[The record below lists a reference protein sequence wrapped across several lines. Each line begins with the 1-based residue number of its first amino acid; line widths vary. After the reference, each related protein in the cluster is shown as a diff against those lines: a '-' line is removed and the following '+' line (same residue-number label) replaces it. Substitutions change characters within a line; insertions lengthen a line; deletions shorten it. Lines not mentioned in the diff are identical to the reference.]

1 MEKSILGR
9 TGLEVTRLGMGGA
22 FVVSRFAEKED
33 ARDAVHR
40 AVALGVNY
48 VDTAPGYSNSEE
60 VLGFCME
67 DLAEPM
73 ILSTK
78 FGGRPQPFEP
88 QSRDCLMQSLEES
101 LRLLGRDY
109 IDMLIVHEPERPGM
123 YDWWTNWEDVEGPV
137 LELLGELKDQGVI
150 GHIGLGG
157 TTAYEMAH
165 LIRSGKFDVVLTAFN
180 YSILWR
186 EAAIEVIPEAKKQN
200 MGIIVGSPLQQ
211 GGLARCYHEAV
222 NDPPGW
228 LSKPRVEQLKKL
240 YAFVD
245 ECGISLPE
253 LALRWVLSNRDVHTT
268 LMGARSVEE
277 VELNVAAA
285 EQGALSDDILQ
296 RLDEI
301 AAEVPFR
308 PYGEPF
314 GMMKLQDPHAYKG
327 PGRAS

>member
-1 MEKSILGR
+1 MQKNVLGK
-9 TGLEVTRLGMGGA
+9 TGLEVSRLGLGGL
-22 FVVSRFAEKED
+22 FVCSQFADRED

-40 AVALGVNY
+40 AVELGVNY
-48 VDTAPGYSNSEE
+48 VDTAPNYDNSEE
-60 VLGFCME
+60 VLGYCMQG
-67 DLAEPM
+67 LAQPT

-78 FGGRPQPFEP
+78 FGGRPQPFDP
-88 QSRDCLMQSLEES
+88 QSKDCLMRSLEES

-109 IDMLIVHEPERPGM
+109 IDLLIIHEPERPGL
-123 YDWWTNWEDVEGPV
+123 YDWWTNWEDVDGPV
-137 LELLGELKDQGVI
+137 LEVLGELKQQEVI
-150 GHIGLGG
+150 GHIGVGG

-200 MGIIVGSPLQQ
+200 MGIIIGSPLQQ

-245 ECGISLPE
+245 ECDISLPE
-253 LALRWVLSNRDVHTT
+253 LAIRWVLSNRDVHTT
-268 LMGARSVEE
+268 LMGVRSAEE
-277 VELNVAAA
+277 VELNVASV
-285 EQGALSDDILQ
+285 ERGALPADILQ

-308 PYGEPF
+308 PFCEPF
-314 GMMKLQDPHAYKG
+314 SMMRLQDPHAYKG
-327 PGRAS
+327 PGGA